1 MRRLCLALLALC
13 LALPALAGNRVLYV
27 THEPGRWHDYSA
39 QLAAFRGLARD
50 AGWELSVATGD
61 VDDTM
66 AFLRSED
73 FAVGQDAI
81 VYNFCFADSRDLE
94 AMTNLI
100 AQTEQHGV
108 PALLV
113 HCAMHSWWDTFK
125 KGKPIPGNTLGKA
138 RAHRKVLKRWQA
150 SHTDTPLP
158 AWGDFTGVASTR
170 HGPKEPIALRAAGVE
185 LPAGLLPEGYLTGDT
200 ELYNNHYVTPDVEP
214 LVMGTQDDATA
225 IVMWRAPR
233 GKGAVY
239 GLTLGH
245 DDGEWLD
252 PVFLGIVR
260 YGVESMLGEISPV
273 E

>member
-13 LALPALAGNRVLYV
+13 LGLPALAGNRVLYV

-39 QLAAFRGLARD
+39 QLAAFRGLAEE
-50 AGWELSVATGD
+50 AGWQLSVATGD
-61 VDDTM
+61 VDETM
-66 AFLRSED
+66 AFLRSTD
-73 FAVGQDAI
+73 FAAGQDAI
-81 VYNFCFADSRDLE
+81 VYNVCFADSRDLE

-125 KGKPIPGNTLGKA
+125 KGKPIPGNALGKA
-138 RAHRKVLKRWQA
+138 RAHRKVLKQWQA
-150 SHTDTPLP
+150 QHPETPLP

-170 HGPKEPIALRAAGVE
+170 HGPKEPISLAAADDAVPAALI
-185 LPAGLLPEGYLTGDT
+185 PPGYRTTDT
-200 ELYNNHYVTPDVEP
+200 ELYNNHYITPDVTP
-214 LVMGTQDDATA
+214 LLMGTQDDDTA

-233 GKGAVY
+233 GKGSVY

-245 DDGEWLD
+245 DDGEWQD
-252 PVFLGIVR
+252 PVFLGIIR
-260 YGVESMLGEISPV
+260 FGVELMLEEKTAV